1 MPIKEINILHG
12 KRQRVT
18 MKKEREVS
26 MKHFRINDVKRMAKY
41 IERKT
46 KEGWKLE
53 W

>member
-18 MKKEREVS
+18 MKKEREIS
-26 MKHFRINDVKRMAKY
+26 TRHFLVHDSGRMAKY
-41 IERKT
+41 IERKI

>member
-1 MPIKEINILHG
+1 MPIKTINILHG

-18 MKKEREVS
+18 MKKEQEVS
-26 MKHFRINDVKRMAKY
+26 FKHFGIYEGKRMAKY

>member
-18 MKKEREVS
+18 MKKETQVS
-26 MKHFRINDVKRMAKY
+26 VKHFSIHDSKRVAKY

-46 KEGWKLE
+46 KDGWKLE